1 MKLDAT
7 DLKILKYLEEDAK
20 LTTKYLALQV
30 NLSPTAVFERIK
42 KLERNQVISAYQAKI
57 NPSKV
62 ELSFLAFCMVQL
74 EKHTQEYLNVFE
86 KEVNQLEAVVEC
98 NHVSGNYDYLL
109 KVRVK
114 DMNAYREFIVKKL
127 TKIPYIANTQS
138 AFSMQVVK

>member
-7 DLKILKYLEEDAK
+7 DYKLLKYLEKDAK

-42 KLERNQVISAYQAKI
+42 KLERNQVISGYQAKI
-57 NPSKV
+57 NPTKV

-127 TKIPYIANTQS
+127 TKIPYISNTQS